1 MGALAR
7 FSLANRALVALVTI
21 LTAVFGVLVAGQLK
35 QELIPSLELPVV
47 SVSTVMQG
55 ASPEVVDQQVGE
67 PLETALQAVE
77 GLESSTSTST
87 TGLNTIALRFEYGTD
102 LNRARAQVDRA
113 VANVSERLPDGT
125 ETSSFA
131 GSVSD
136 FPVVFMAVGSTD
148 GATELNE
155 LRSEVERLVAP
166 RLQKVDG
173 VRSAAVTGGT
183 DQHIAVV
190 PDQEQLAA
198 AGLTT
203 RDIVTALDENV
214 GLFPVGQVTEGNL
227 TLPVQA
233 GAPVESLDDVRDVV
247 LVPAGDDAG
256 QPARSAS
263 GTAQMPGTAQAPAAA
278 RPSAPDGAG
287 QPASGPGPGTASG
300 VPAAPQA
307 ARAPVLLGEVA
318 DVGIRDDDPTSVT
331 RTNGVDTLGLSVTK
345 TPDADTVALSHAIT
359 ALIPE
364 LESLLGDGATITV
377 VFDQA
382 PFIEQSI
389 DTLAVEGLLGLVFA
403 VLVILVFLASVRST
417 LVTAISI
424 PLSLLVTFIGMRVS
438 DYSLNMLTLGAL
450 TISIGRVV
458 DDSIVVVENI
468 KRHLTNGE
476 DKRTAI
482 LSGTGEVATAITAST
497 LTTVAVFAPIALV
510 GGVAGELFRP
520 FAITMTIALL
530 ASLLVALTIVP
541 VLSWWFL
548 GRHPRGRRA
557 GRSAARHATGTAPVA
572 ALRAD
577 APAPGPVPSTAPV
590 TSPVASAPAVT
601 ARGPLQRLYLPALR
615 GTQRHPVITLA
626 AAVLLLGATAAMVPL
641 VPTNLLGN
649 TGQNTFTVTATQEPG
664 TSLEATTAAA
674 GRVEAVLAAVDG
686 VLDVQWTAGS
696 AGFIPGLT
704 GSSDEARFTVLT
716 DTDADQERI
725 HDQARARLAGLE
737 GAGDVAVST
746 SGGLGTSSDVEV
758 TVSAPTPDLL
768 AEANDRVVEA
778 LSGLEGAREVTSNL
792 AAARPTFQVDV
803 DRRAAAEAGLT
814 EEEVAAQAAAA
825 LNPVPSGTVR
835 LQYTDYPVRIGEPEE
850 ISTLEQLRHVEVMT
864 ARGPVELSELAE
876 VSGQDVLSSV
886 SSSDGDRVAVVS
898 VTPAGD
904 DLGAVSAG
912 VGTALEELSLPAGT
926 AAELGGAATQQAET
940 FRDLYLALAAAVAI
954 VYVIMVATFKS
965 LIQPLILLVSIP
977 FAATG
982 AIALLLLTGTSLG
995 LPALIG
1001 MLMLVGIVVTNA
1013 IVLIDLINQY
1023 RRRPGHTL
1031 DSALQQGALNRLR
1044 PIVMTALATILALA
1058 PMALGITGHGGFI
1071 SQPLAVVVI
1080 GGLVSSTL
1088 LTLLLVPVL
1097 YRLVEGAVER
1107 RRARTEAAGA

>member
-1 MGALAR
+1 
-7 FSLANRALVALVTI
+7 
-21 LTAVFGVLVAGQLK
+21 
-35 QELIPSLELPVV
+35 
-47 SVSTVMQG
+47 
-55 ASPEVVDQQVGE
+55 
-67 PLETALQAVE
+67 
-77 GLESSTSTST
+77 
-87 TGLNTIALRFEYGTD
+87 
-102 LNRARAQVDRA
+102 
-113 VANVSERLPDGT
+113 
-125 ETSSFA
+125 
-131 GSVSD
+131 
-136 FPVVFMAVGSTD
+136 
-148 GATELNE
+148 
-155 LRSEVERLVAP
+155 
-166 RLQKVDG
+166 
-173 VRSAAVTGGT
+173 VTGGT

-190 PDQEQLAA
+190 PDQARLAA
-198 AGLTT
+198 AGLATG
-203 RDIVTALDENV
+203 DIVTALQENV
-214 GLFPVGQVTEGNL
+214 GLFPIGQVTEGTL

-233 GAPVESLDDVRDVV
+233 GAPVESLDDVRGVV
-247 LVPAGDDAG
+247 LVPADDGSAPPA
-256 QPARSAS
+256 QPSAPAR
-263 GTAQMPGTAQAPAAA
+263 PGEAAGGAGPEAAPAA
-278 RPSAPDGAG
+278 
-287 QPASGPGPGTASG
+287 PGE
-300 VPAAPQA
+300 PQA
-307 ARAPVLLGEVA
+307 AAEPVRLGEVA

-345 TPDADTVALSHAIT
+345 TPEADTVVLSQAIN

-364 LESLLGDGATITV
+364 LESLLGDGVTITV

-403 VLVILVFLASVRST
+403 VLVILVFLGSVRST

-468 KRHLTNGE
+468 RRHLTNGE

-548 GRHPRGRRA
+548 GRTPRGRRA
-557 GRSAARHATGTAPVA
+557 GKSAARHSTDTAPVPVQGA
-572 ALRAD
+572 AQGAEASVSGTD
-577 APAPGPVPSTAPV
+577 PSTAPA
-590 TSPVASAPAVT
+590 TTARAVA

-615 GTQRHPVITLA
+615 GTQRHPVITLV
-626 AAVLLLGATAAMVPL
+626 AAVLLLGATVAMIPL
-641 VPTNLLGN
+641 VPTNLLGS

-674 GRVEAVLAAVDG
+674 GQVEEVLVDVDG

-704 GSSDEARFTVLT
+704 GSADEARFTVLT

-725 HDQARARLAGLE
+725 HGEARSLLARLE
-737 GAGDVAVST
+737 GAGDVTVST
-746 SGGLGTSSDVEV
+746 SGGFGTSSDVEV

-768 AEANDRVVEA
+768 AEANDRVMEA
-778 LSGLEGAREVTSNL
+778 MSGLEGAREVSSNL

-803 DRRAAAEAGLT
+803 DRVAAAGAGLT
-814 EEEVAAQAAAA
+814 EEAVAAQAAAA

-835 LQYTDYPVRIGEPEE
+835 LEYTDYPVRIGEPEE
-850 ISTLEQLRHVEVMT
+850 IATLEQLRQVEVMT
-864 ARGPVELSELAE
+864 ARGPVALSELAE
-876 VSGQDVLSSV
+876 LSRRDVLSSV

-898 VTPAGD
+898 VTPEGD

-912 VGTALEELSLPAGT
+912 VGTVLEELSLPEGT
-926 AAELGGAATQQAET
+926 TAELGGAATQQAET
-940 FRDLYLALAAAVAI
+940 FRDLYLALLAAVAI

-1001 MLMLVGIVVTNA
+1001 MLMLIGIVVTNA

-1044 PIVMTALATILALA
+1044 PIIMTALATILALT

-1107 RRARTEAAGA
+1107 RRSRVGS

>member
-7 FSLANRALVALVTI
+7 FSLSNRALVALVTV
-21 LTAVFGVLVAGQLK
+21 LTAVFGVLLAGQLK

-77 GLESSTSTST
+77 DLESSTSTST

-131 GSVSD
+131 GSISD

-148 GATELNE
+148 GATGLNE
-155 LRSEVERLVAP
+155 LRSEAERLVTP
-166 RLQKVDG
+166 RLQKLDG
-173 VRSAAVTGGT
+173 VRSATVTGGT

-190 PDQEQLAA
+190 PDQERLAA
-198 AGLTT
+198 AGLSTG
-203 RDIVTALDENV
+203 DIVTALEENV
-214 GLFPVGQVTEGNL
+214 GLFPIGQVTEGTL

-247 LVPAGDDAG
+247 LV
-256 QPARSAS
+256 SAEDGS
-263 GTAQMPGTAQAPAAA
+263 TPPAAA
-278 RPSAPDGAG
+278 GPAPQQPGQRADGTGPGSAPAVPAEP
-287 QPASGPGPGTASG
+287 PAS
-300 VPAAPQA
+300 AAPV
-307 ARAPVLLGEVA
+307 RLGEVA
-318 DVGIRDDDPTSVT
+318 EVGIRDDDATSVT

-345 TPDADTVALSHAIT
+345 TPDADTVALSHAIGE
-359 ALIPE
+359 LIPE

-389 DTLAVEGLLGLVFA
+389 DTLLVEGLLGLVFA
-403 VLVILVFLASVRST
+403 VLVILVFLGSIRST

-468 KRHLTNGE
+468 KRHLGNGE

-520 FAITMTIALL
+520 FAITMAIALL

-548 GRHPRGRRA
+548 GRTPGGRRP
-557 GRSAARHATGTAPVA
+557 GSPAARHSSGTAPA
-572 ALRAD
+572 A
-577 APAPGPVPSTAPV
+577 
-590 TSPVASAPAVT
+590 APAVA

-615 GTQRHPVITLA
+615 GTQRHPVITLVA
-626 AAVLLLGATAAMVPL
+626 SVLLLGATVAMVPL

-649 TGQNTFTVTATQEPG
+649 TGQNTFTVTAAQEPG
-664 TSLEATTAAA
+664 TSLETTTAAA
-674 GRVEAVLAAVDG
+674 GRVEEVLVDVDG

-696 AGFIPGLT
+696 AGFVPGLR
-704 GSSDEARFTVLT
+704 GSADEARFTVLT

-725 HDQARARLAGLE
+725 HDQARSRLDRLE
-737 GAGDVAVST
+737 GAGSVTVST
-746 SGGLGTSSDVEV
+746 SGGFGTSSDVEV

-768 AEANDRVVEA
+768 AQASDRVMEA
-778 LSGLEGAREVTSNL
+778 MAGVEGAREVSSNL

-803 DRRAAAEAGLT
+803 DRLAAAEAGLT
-814 EEEVAAQAAAA
+814 EEAVAAQAAAA

-835 LQYTDYPVRIGEPEE
+835 LEYTDYPVRIGEPEE
-850 ISTLEQLRHVEVMT
+850 ITTLQQLRDVEVLT
-864 ARGPVELSELAE
+864 ATGPITLSGLAE
-876 VSGQDVLSSV
+876 VSRQEVLSSV
-886 SSSDGDRVAVVS
+886 SSSNGDRVAIVS
-898 VTPAGD
+898 VTPDGD
-904 DLGAVSAG
+904 DLGAVSTG
-912 VGTALEELSLPAGT
+912 VGNALEDLSLPEGT
-926 AAELGGAATQQAET
+926 SAELGGAATQQAET
-940 FRDLYLALAAAVAI
+940 FRDLYLALLAAVAI

-982 AIALLLLTGTSLG
+982 AIALLLVTGTSLG

-1044 PIVMTALATILALA
+1044 PIVMTALATILALV

-1107 RRARTEAAGA
+1107 RRGRAETAEA

>member
-7 FSLANRALVALVTI
+7 FSLSNRALVALVTV
-21 LTAVFGVLVAGQLK
+21 LTGVFGVLMAGQLK

-77 GLESSTSTST
+77 DLESSTSTST

-148 GATELNE
+148 GATGLNE
-155 LRSEVERLVAP
+155 LRSEVERLVTP

-198 AGLTT
+198 AGLSTG
-203 RDIVTALDENV
+203 DIVTALEENV
-214 GLFPVGQVTEGNL
+214 GLFPIGQVTEGTL

-247 LVPAGDDAG
+247 LVSAEDGSTPPATAG
-256 QPARSAS
+256 PAPQQPGQRAD
-263 GTAQMPGTAQAPAAA
+263 GTGPGAAPAIPAE
-278 RPSAPDGAG
+278 P
-287 QPASGPGPGTASG
+287 PASAGP
-300 VPAAPQA
+300 V
-307 ARAPVLLGEVA
+307 RLGEVA
-318 DVGIRDDDPTSVT
+318 EVGIRDDDATSVT

-345 TPDADTVALSHAIT
+345 TPDADTVALSHAIGE
-359 ALIPE
+359 LIPE

-389 DTLAVEGLLGLVFA
+389 DTLLVEGLLGLVFA
-403 VLVILVFLASVRST
+403 VLVILVFLGSIRST

-468 KRHLTNGE
+468 KRHLGNGE

-520 FAITMTIALL
+520 FAITMAIALL

-548 GRHPRGRRA
+548 GRTPGGRRP
-557 GRSAARHATGTAPVA
+557 GSPAARHSSDTAPA
-572 ALRAD
+572 
-577 APAPGPVPSTAPV
+577 
-590 TSPVASAPAVT
+590 APAVA

-615 GTQRHPVITLA
+615 GTQRHPVITLV
-626 AAVLLLGATAAMVPL
+626 AAVLLLGATVAMVPL

-649 TGQNTFTVTATQEPG
+649 TGQNTFTVTAAQEPG
-664 TSLEATTAAA
+664 TSLETTTAAA
-674 GRVEAVLAAVDG
+674 GRVEEVLVDVDG

-696 AGFIPGLT
+696 AGFVPGLR
-704 GSSDEARFTVLT
+704 GSADEARFTVLT

-725 HDQARARLAGLE
+725 HDDARSRLDRLE
-737 GAGDVAVST
+737 GAGSVTVST
-746 SGGLGTSSDVEV
+746 SGGFGTSSDVEI

-768 AEANDRVVEA
+768 AQANDRVMEA
-778 LSGLEGAREVTSNL
+778 MAGVEGAREVSSNL

-803 DRRAAAEAGLT
+803 DRLAAAEAGLT
-814 EEEVAAQAAAA
+814 EEAVAAQAAAA

-835 LQYTDYPVRIGEPEE
+835 LEYTDYPVRIGKPEE
-850 ISTLEQLRHVEVMT
+850 ITTLQQLRDVEVQT
-864 ARGPVELSELAE
+864 ATGPLALSGLAE
-876 VSGQDVLSSV
+876 VSRQEVLSSV
-886 SSSDGDRVAVVS
+886 SSSNGDRVVIVS
-898 VTPAGD
+898 VTPDGD
-904 DLGAVSAG
+904 DLGAVSTA
-912 VGTALEELSLPAGT
+912 VGTALEDLSLPEGAS
-926 AAELGGAATQQAET
+926 AELGGAATQQAET
-940 FRDLYLALAAAVAI
+940 FRDLYLALLAAVAI

-982 AIALLLLTGTSLG
+982 AIALLLVTGTSLG

-1044 PIVMTALATILALA
+1044 PIVMTALATILALV

-1107 RRARTEAAGA
+1107 RRARTEAAEA

>member
-7 FSLANRALVALVTI
+7 FSLSNRALIALVTV
-21 LTAVFGVLVAGQLK
+21 LTAVFGVLMAGQLK

-55 ASPEVVDQQVGE
+55 ASPEVVDRQVGE

-87 TGLNTIALRFEYGTD
+87 TGLNTIALRFQYGTD

-148 GATELNE
+148 GVTELNE
-155 LRSEVERLVAP
+155 LRSEVERLVTP

-198 AGLTT
+198 AGVSTG
-203 RDIVTALDENV
+203 DIVTGLEENV
-214 GLFPVGQVTEGNL
+214 GLFPIGQVTGGTL
-227 TLPVQA
+227 TLPVQT

-247 LVPAGDDAG
+247 LVPAE
-256 QPARSAS
+256 
-263 GTAQMPGTAQAPAAA
+263 
-278 RPSAPDGAG
+278 DGST
-287 QPASGPGPGTASG
+287 QPASPGTGPVQSG
-300 VPAAPQA
+300 PSADGAAPGTSPAVPAEPQA
-307 ARAPVLLGEVA
+307 SAAPVRLGDVA
-318 DVGIRDDDPTSVT
+318 DVGIRNDDPTSMT

-345 TPDADTVALSHAIT
+345 TPDADTVALSHAINGM
-359 ALIPE
+359 IPE

-389 DTLAVEGLLGLVFA
+389 DTLMVEGLLGLVFA
-403 VLVILVFLASVRST
+403 VLVILVFLGSVRST
-417 LVTAISI
+417 LITAISI

-468 KRHLTNGE
+468 RRHLTDGE

-548 GRHPRGRRA
+548 GRAPQGRRPR
-557 GRSAARHATGTAPVA
+557 RSPARHSSDTAPA
-572 ALRAD
+572 
-577 APAPGPVPSTAPV
+577 APV
-590 TSPVASAPAVT
+590 VT
-601 ARGPLQRLYLPALR
+601 AVGPLQRLYLPALR
-615 GTQRHPVITLA
+615 GTQRRPVITLV
-626 AAVLLLGATAAMVPL
+626 AAVLLLGATVAVVPL

-674 GRVEAVLAAVDG
+674 GQVEEVLVDVDG

-696 AGFIPGLT
+696 AGFVPGLT
-704 GSSDEARFTVLT
+704 GSADEARFTVLT

-725 HDQARARLAGLE
+725 HDEARSRLDRLKGS
-737 GAGDVAVST
+737 GSVTVST
-746 SGGLGTSSDVEV
+746 SGGFGTSSDVEV
-758 TVSAPTPDLL
+758 TVSAPTPELL
-768 AEANDRVVEA
+768 AEANDKVVEA
-778 LSGLEGAREVTSNL
+778 MAGVEEAREVSSNL

-803 DRRAAAEAGLT
+803 DRLAAAEAGLT
-814 EEEVAAQAAAA
+814 EEAVAAQAAAA

-835 LQYTDYPVRIGEPEE
+835 LEYTDYPVRIGQPEE
-850 ISTLEQLRHVEVMT
+850 ITTLQQLRGVEVMT
-864 ARGPVELSELAE
+864 ATGPIALSELAE
-876 VSGQDVLSSV
+876 VSRQEVLSSV
-886 SSSDGDRVAVVS
+886 SSSNGDRVAIVS
-898 VTPAGD
+898 VTPDGD
-904 DLGAVSAG
+904 NLGAVSAG
-912 VGTALEELSLPAGT
+912 VGTVLEDLSLPEGAS
-926 AAELGGAATQQAET
+926 AELGGAATQQAET
-940 FRDLYLALAAAVAI
+940 FRDLYLALLAAVAI

-982 AIALLLLTGTSLG
+982 AIALLLVTGTSLG

-1080 GGLVSSTL
+1080 GGLVSSTV

-1097 YRLVEGAVER
+1097 YRLIEGAVER
-1107 RRARTEAAGA
+1107 RRARAEVAEA

>member
-7 FSLANRALVALVTI
+7 FSLSNRALVALVTV
-21 LTAVFGVLVAGQLK
+21 LTAVFGVLLAGQLK

-47 SVSTVMQG
+47 SVSTAMQG

-77 GLESSTSTST
+77 DLESSTSTST

-136 FPVVFMAVGSTD
+136 FPVVFMAVGSAD

-155 LRSEVERLVAP
+155 LRSEVERLVTP

-190 PDQEQLAA
+190 PDHEQLAE
-198 AGLTT
+198 AGLSTG
-203 RDIVTALDENV
+203 DIVTALEENV
-214 GLFPVGQVTEGNL
+214 GLFPIGQVTEGTL

-233 GAPVESLDDVRDVV
+233 GAPVESLEDVRDVV
-247 LVPAGDDAG
+247 LVPADDG
-256 QPARSAS
+256 PTQ
-263 GTAQMPGTAQAPAAA
+263 PAAA
-278 RPSAPDGAG
+278 GPGPAQSGQQVDGAG
-287 QPASGPGPGTASG
+287 PGTSAAVPAEPPASGE
-300 VPAAPQA
+300 
-307 ARAPVLLGEVA
+307 PVRLGEVA
-318 DVGIRDDDPTSVT
+318 EVGMRNDDATSVT

-345 TPDADTVALSHAIT
+345 TPDADTVALSHAIGE
-359 ALIPE
+359 LIPE

-389 DTLAVEGLLGLVFA
+389 DTLLVEGLLGLVFA
-403 VLVILVFLASVRST
+403 VLVILVFLGSVRST

-468 KRHLTNGE
+468 KRHLGHGE

-548 GRHPRGRRA
+548 GRAPGGSRP
-557 GRSAARHATGTAPVA
+557 GRSAARHSSDTAPVA
-572 ALRAD
+572 
-577 APAPGPVPSTAPV
+577 PAI
-590 TSPVASAPAVT
+590 T

-615 GTQRHPVITLA
+615 GTQRHPVITLV
-626 AAVLLLGATAAMVPL
+626 AAVLLLGATVAMVPL

-674 GRVEAVLAAVDG
+674 GQVEEVLVDVDG

-696 AGFIPGLT
+696 AGFVPGLT
-704 GSSDEARFTVLT
+704 GSADEARFTVLT

-725 HDQARARLAGLE
+725 HDEARSRLDRLE
-737 GAGDVAVST
+737 GAGSLTVST
-746 SGGLGTSSDVEV
+746 SGGFGTSSDVEV

-768 AEANDRVVEA
+768 AQANDRVAAAMAGVE
-778 LSGLEGAREVTSNL
+778 GVREVSSNL
-792 AAARPTFQVDV
+792 AAARPTLQVDV
-803 DRRAAAEAGLT
+803 DRLAAAEAGLT
-814 EEEVAAQAAAA
+814 EEAVAAQAAAA
-825 LNPVPSGTVR
+825 LNPVPSGAVR
-835 LQYTDYPVRIGEPEE
+835 LEYTDYPVRIGEPEE
-850 ISTLEQLRHVEVMT
+850 ITTLEQLRDVEVMT
-864 ARGPVELSELAE
+864 ATGPLALSELAE
-876 VSGQDVLSSV
+876 VSRQEVLSSV
-886 SSSDGDRVAVVS
+886 SSANGDRVAIVS
-898 VTPAGD
+898 VTPDGD
-904 DLGAVSAG
+904 DLGAVSTG
-912 VGTALEELSLPAGT
+912 VGTALEDLSLPEGT
-926 AAELGGAATQQAET
+926 SAELGGAATQQAET
-940 FRDLYLALAAAVAI
+940 FRDLYLALVAAVAI

-982 AIALLLLTGTSLG
+982 AIALLLVTGTSLG

-1044 PIVMTALATILALA
+1044 PIVMTALATILALV

-1097 YRLVEGAVER
+1097 YRLAEGAVER
-1107 RRARTEAAGA
+1107 RRVRTEAAES

>member
-7 FSLANRALVALVTI
+7 FSLGNRALIALVTV
-21 LTAVFGVLVAGQLK
+21 LTAVFGVLTAGQLK

-47 SVSTVMQG
+47 SVTTSMQG
-55 ASPEVVDQQVGE
+55 AAPEVVDRQVGQ

-77 GLESSTSTST
+77 DLESSSSTST

-113 VANVSERLPDGT
+113 VANASEQLPEGT

-131 GSVSD
+131 GSVAD
-136 FPVVFMAVGSTD
+136 FPVVFMAVGSED
-148 GATELNE
+148 GQAGLNE
-155 LRSEVERLVAP
+155 LRAEVERLVTP
-166 RLQKVDG
+166 RLQKVEG

-190 PDQEQLAA
+190 PDQEALAG
-198 AGLTT
+198 AGLNSG
-203 RDIVTALDENV
+203 DIVTALEENA
-214 GLFPVGQVTEGNL
+214 GLFPIGEVTEDTL

-233 GAPVESLDDVRDVV
+233 GAPVDSLDDVRDVV
-247 LVPAGDDAG
+247 LVPSGDGAGR
-256 QPARSAS
+256 Q
-263 GTAQMPGTAQAPAAA
+263 
-278 RPSAPDGAG
+278 PSAPSPTPAG
-287 QPASGPGPGTASG
+287 QALPGGSSGPEGPSGPGGPSTPEGSG
-300 VPAAPQA
+300 AAA
-307 ARAPVLLGEVA
+307 EPVRLGQVAEVA
-318 DVGIRDDDPTSVT
+318 LRDDAPTSVT

-345 TPDADTVALSHAIT
+345 TPDADTVTLSHEVR
-359 ALIPE
+359 ALIPQ
-364 LESLLGDGATITV
+364 LQSLLGGGATITV

-389 DTLAVEGLLGLVFA
+389 DTLAVEGLLGLGFA

-424 PLSLLVTFIGMRVS
+424 PLSLVVTFIGMRVS

-468 KRHLTNGE
+468 KRHLADGR

-482 LSGTGEVATAITAST
+482 LRGTGEVATAITAST

-548 GRHPRGRRA
+548 GRPRRGRRA
-557 GRSAARHATGTAPVA
+557 SAAATGRHSTDTAPV
-572 ALRAD
+572 
-577 APAPGPVPSTAPV
+577 PVQQPGTQGPE
-590 TSPVASAPAVT
+590 APAVT
-601 ARGPLQRLYLPALR
+601 ARSPLQRLYLPTLR
-615 GTQRHPVITLA
+615 TTQRHPVITLTA
-626 AAVLLLGATAAMVPL
+626 ALVLLAGTVAMVPL

-649 TGQNTFTVTATQEPG
+649 TGQNTFTVTATQQPG

-674 GRVEAVLAAVDG
+674 AQVEEVLVDLDG

-696 AGFIPGLT
+696 AGFVPGLT
-704 GSSDEARFTVLT
+704 GGSDEAQFTVLT
-716 DTDADQERI
+716 DTEADQEGI
-725 HDQARARLAGLE
+725 QDEARSRLAGLE
-737 GAGDVAVST
+737 RAGRVTVAA
-746 SGGLGTSSDVEV
+746 SGGFGTSTDVEV
-758 TVSAPTPDLL
+758 TVSAPTPELL
-768 AEANDRVVEA
+768 AEADDQVVQA
-778 LSGLEGAREVTSNL
+778 LSGLEGAREVSSNL

-803 DRRAAAEAGLT
+803 DRAAAARAGLT

-825 LNPVPSGTVR
+825 LNPVPSGSVR
-835 LQYTDYPVRIGEPEE
+835 LGYTDYPVRIGEPEQ
-850 ISTLEQLRHVEVMT
+850 ITSLDQLRRVEVLT
-864 ARGPVELSELAE
+864 ADGPVELAALAE
-876 VSGQDVLSSV
+876 VSEQDVLSSV
-886 SSSDGDRVAVVS
+886 SSSDGDRVAVIA
-898 VTPAGD
+898 VTPD
-904 DLGAVSAG
+904 DEDLGAVS
-912 VGTALEELSLPAGT
+912 TAVEEALRSLSLPEGT
-926 AAELGGAATQQAET
+926 SAELGGAATQQAET
-940 FRDLYLALAAAVAI
+940 FQDLYLALLAAVAI

-965 LIQPLILLVSIP
+965 LLQPLILLVSIP

-982 AIALLLLTGTSLG
+982 AIALLLATGTSLG

-1023 RRRPGHTL
+1023 RRQPGYTL
-1031 DSALQQGALNRLR
+1031 QTALEQGALNRLR
-1044 PIVMTALATILALA
+1044 PIVMTALATILALV

-1088 LTLLLVPVL
+1088 LTLLLVPLL
-1097 YRLVEGAVER
+1097 YRLVEGGIER
-1107 RRARTEAAGA
+1107 RRRRADRDAAIAEPARA

>member
-7 FSLANRALVALVTI
+7 FSLSNRALIALVTV
-21 LTAVFGVLVAGQLK
+21 LTAVFGVLMAGQLK

-47 SVSTVMQG
+47 SVSTAMQG

-77 GLESSTSTST
+77 DLESSTSTST

-148 GATELNE
+148 GVTELNE
-155 LRSEVERLVAP
+155 LRSDVERLLAP

-183 DQHIAVV
+183 DQYIAVV
-190 PDQEQLAA
+190 PDQDQLAA
-198 AGLTT
+198 AGVSTG
-203 RDIVTALDENV
+203 DIVTALEENV
-214 GLFPVGQVTEGNL
+214 GLFPIGQVTEGTL

-247 LVPAGDDAG
+247 LVPADDG
-256 QPARSAS
+256 TTQPASAGTGAVQS
-263 GTAQMPGTAQAPAAA
+263 GQ
-278 RPSAPDGAG
+278 SADGAG
-287 QPASGPGPGTASG
+287 PGSSPP
-300 VPAAPQA
+300 VPAKPRTSAD
-307 ARAPVLLGEVA
+307 PVRLGDVA
-318 DVGIRDDDPTSVT
+318 DVGMRNDDATSVT

-345 TPDADTVALSHAIT
+345 TPDADTVALSHAINDM
-359 ALIPE
+359 IPE

-389 DTLAVEGLLGLVFA
+389 DTLIVEGLLGLVFA
-403 VLVILVFLASVRST
+403 VLVILVFLGSVRST

-468 KRHLTNGE
+468 RRHLTNGE

-548 GRHPRGRRA
+548 GRTPPGRRP
-557 GRSAARHATGTAPVA
+557 GRSMARHSSDTV
-572 ALRAD
+572 
-577 APAPGPVPSTAPV
+577 PA
-590 TSPVASAPAVT
+590 APAVT
-601 ARGPLQRLYLPALR
+601 APGPLQRLYLPALQ
-615 GTQRHPVITLA
+615 GTQRHPVITLI
-626 AAVLLLGATAAMVPL
+626 AAVLLLGATVAAVPL

-674 GRVEAVLAAVDG
+674 GHVEEALVDVDG

-696 AGFIPGLT
+696 AGFVPGLT
-704 GSSDEARFTVLT
+704 GSADEARFTVLT

-725 HDQARARLAGLE
+725 HDEVRTRLDRLEEAGT
-737 GAGDVAVST
+737 VTVST
-746 SGGLGTSSDVEV
+746 SGGFGTSSDVEI
-758 TVSAPTPDLL
+758 TVSAPTPELL
-768 AEANDRVVEA
+768 SEANDRVVEA
-778 LSGLEGAREVTSNL
+778 MAGVEGAREVASNL

-803 DRRAAAEAGLT
+803 DRQAAAEAGMT
-814 EEEVAAQAAAA
+814 EEAVAAQAAAA

-835 LQYTDYPVRIGEPEE
+835 LEYTDYPVRIGEPEE
-850 ISTLEQLRHVEVMT
+850 ITTLEQLRDVEVMT
-864 ARGPVELSELAE
+864 AIGPLALSELAE
-876 VSGQDVLSSV
+876 VSRQEVLSSV
-886 SSSDGDRVAVVS
+886 SSSNGDRVAIVS
-898 VTPAGD
+898 VAPDGD

-912 VGTALEELSLPAGT
+912 VGTVLEDLSLPEGAS
-926 AAELGGAATQQAET
+926 AELGGAATQQAKT
-940 FRDLYLALAAAVAI
+940 FQDLYLALVAAVAI

-1058 PMALGITGHGGFI
+1058 PMALGVTGHGGFI

-1080 GGLVSSTL
+1080 GGLVSSTV

-1107 RRARTEAAGA
+1107 RRAQAEAAEA

>member
-7 FSLANRALVALVTI
+7 FSLANRALIALVTV
-21 LTAVFGVLVAGQLK
+21 LTAVFGVLMAGQLK

-47 SVSTVMQG
+47 SVSSIMPG

-67 PLETALQAVE
+67 PLESALQAVE

-113 VANVSERLPDGT
+113 VANVSEQLPDST
-125 ETSSFA
+125 ETTSFA
-131 GSVSD
+131 GSISD
-136 FPVVFMAVGSTD
+136 FPVVFMAVGSED
-148 GATELNE
+148 PDARLNE
-155 LRSEVERLVAP
+155 LRSEVERLVTP

-173 VRSAAVTGGT
+173 VRTAAVTGGT
-183 DQHIAVV
+183 DQHIAVL
-190 PDQEQLAA
+190 PDEQELAA
-198 AGLTT
+198 AGLGTG
-203 RDIVTALDENV
+203 DIVTALEENV
-214 GLFPVGQVTEGNL
+214 GLFPIGQVTEGTV

-233 GAPVESLDDVRDVV
+233 GAPVDSLDDVRDVP
-247 LVPAGDDAG
+247 LVAAGDGGGSGSAAGTPAGAGAVPGAPAGLGTDPGAATGADAG
-256 QPARSAS
+256 AAGGAPTGS
-263 GTAQMPGTAQAPAAA
+263 PQAPPAPEA
-278 RPSAPDGAG
+278 SAE
-287 QPASGPGPGTASG
+287 
-300 VPAAPQA
+300 
-307 ARAPVLLGEVA
+307 PVRLGDVA
-318 DVGIRDDDPTSVT
+318 DVAIRDDDPTSVT

-345 TPDADTVALSHAIT
+345 TPDADTVTLSHAIND
-359 ALIPE
+359 LIPE
-364 LESLLGDGATITV
+364 LETLLGGQATITV

-389 DTLAVEGLLGLVFA
+389 DTLAVEGLLGLAFA
-403 VLVILVFLASVRST
+403 VLVILVFLASLRST

-438 DYSLNMLTLGAL
+438 DYSLNVLTLGAL

-468 KRHLTNGE
+468 KRHLAGGE

-548 GRHPRGRRA
+548 GRRPRTASGRHVPGAEA
-557 GRSAARHATGTAPVA
+557 GPTAARATTAPVP
-572 ALRAD
+572 D
-577 APAPGPVPSTAPV
+577 APG
-590 TSPVASAPAVT
+590 APAGNAPAAAVPAVV
-601 ARGPLQRLYLPALR
+601 ARGPLQRAYLPALR
-615 GTQRHPVITLA
+615 GTQRHPVLTLLA
-626 AAVLLLGATAAMVPL
+626 ALLVLGGTVAMVPL
-641 VPTNLLGN
+641 LPTNLLGN
-649 TGQNTFTVTATQEPG
+649 TGQNTFTVTATQAPG
-664 TSLEATTAAA
+664 TSLEATAQAAT
-674 GRVEAVLAAVDG
+674 RVEEVLVGLEG
-686 VLDVQWTAGS
+686 VQDVQWTAGS

-704 GSSDEARFTVLT
+704 GTSDEATFTVLT
-716 DTDADQERI
+716 DPEADQERL
-725 HDQARARLAGLE
+725 HDEARSRLDGLE
-737 GAGDVAVST
+737 GAGELSVST
-746 SGGLGTSSDVEV
+746 ARGFGTSSDVEV
-758 TVSAPTPDLL
+758 TVGAPSPELL
-768 AEANDRVVEA
+768 AQATERVAAA
-778 LSGLEGAREVTSNL
+778 LEDVDGAQEVSSNL
-792 AAARPTFQVDV
+792 SAARPTFQVDV
-803 DRRAAAEAGLT
+803 DRLAAAEAGLT
-814 EEEVAAQAAAA
+814 EEEVAGQAAAA

-835 LQYTDYPVRIGEPEE
+835 LGYTDYPVRIGDPEE
-850 ISTLEQLRHVEVMT
+850 ITTLEQLRDVQVRT
-864 ARGPVELSELAE
+864 ADGPVALSGLAE
-876 VSGQDVLSSV
+876 VSRQEVLSSV
-886 SSSDGDRVAVVS
+886 TSSDGDRIAVVS

-904 DLGAVSAG
+904 DLGAVAAD
-912 VGTALEELSLPAGT
+912 VGTVLEDLDLPEGT
-926 AAELGGAATQQAET
+926 TAEVGGAATQQADT
-940 FRDLYLALAAAVAI
+940 FRDLYLALIAAVAI

-965 LIQPLILLVSIP
+965 LVQPLILLVSIP

-982 AIALLLLTGTSLG
+982 AIALILLTRTALG
-995 LPALIG
+995 LPSLIG

-1031 DSALQQGALNRLR
+1031 ASALEQGALNRLR
-1044 PIVMTALATILALA
+1044 PIVMTALATILALT
-1058 PMALGITGHGGFI
+1058 PMALGITGQGGFI

-1097 YRLVEGAVER
+1097 YRLVEGFIER
-1107 RRARTEAAGA
+1107 RRARW

>member
-7 FSLANRALVALVTI
+7 FSLGNRALIALVTVF
-21 LTAVFGVLVAGQLK
+21 TAVFGVLTAGQLK

-47 SVSTVMQG
+47 SVTTSMQG
-55 ASPEVVDQQVGE
+55 AAPGVVDRQVGQ

-77 GLESSTSTST
+77 DLESSTSTST

-113 VANVSERLPDGT
+113 VANASEQLPEGT

-131 GSVSD
+131 GSVAD
-136 FPVVFMAVGSTD
+136 FPVVFMAVGSGD
-148 GATELNE
+148 GQAGLNE
-155 LRSEVERLVAP
+155 LRADVERLVTP
-166 RLQKVDG
+166 RLQKVEG

-190 PDQEQLAA
+190 PDQEVLAG
-198 AGLTT
+198 AGLATG
-203 RDIVTALDENV
+203 DIVTALEENA
-214 GLFPVGQVTEGNL
+214 GLFPIGEVTEDAL

-233 GAPVESLDDVRDVV
+233 GAPVDSLDDVRDVV
-247 LVPAGDDAG
+247 LVP
-256 QPARSAS
+256 S
-263 GTAQMPGTAQAPAAA
+263 GE
-278 RPSAPDGAG
+278 
-287 QPASGPGPGTASG
+287 GPGTA
-300 VPAAPQA
+300 AE
-307 ARAPVLLGEVA
+307 PVRLGQVA
-318 DVGIRDDDPTSVT
+318 DVDLRDDAPTSVT

-345 TPDADTVALSHAIT
+345 TPDADTVALSHEVR
-359 ALIPE
+359 ALIPQ
-364 LESLLGDGATITV
+364 LQSLLGGGATITV

-389 DTLAVEGLLGLVFA
+389 DTLAVEGLLGLGFA
-403 VLVILVFLASVRST
+403 VLVILVFLTSVRST
-417 LVTAISI
+417 LVTAVSI

-468 KRHLTNGE
+468 KRHLADGQ

-482 LSGTGEVATAITAST
+482 LRGTGEVATAITAST

-548 GRHPRGRRA
+548 GRPRRGRRA
-557 GRSAARHATGTAPVA
+557 SAAAAGRHSTDTAPVPVQQPGGQ
-572 ALRAD
+572 
-577 APAPGPVPSTAPV
+577 APAV
-590 TSPVASAPAVT
+590 PAVT
-601 ARGPLQRLYLPALR
+601 ARSPLQRLYLPTLR
-615 GTQRHPVITLA
+615 ATQRHPVVTLA
-626 AAVLLLGATAAMVPL
+626 AALVLLAGTVAMVPL

-649 TGQNTFTVTATQEPG
+649 TGQNTFTVTATQQPG

-674 GRVEAVLAAVDG
+674 AQVEDVLVDLDG

-696 AGFIPGLT
+696 AGFVPGLT
-704 GSSDEARFTVLT
+704 GGSDEAQFTVLT
-716 DTDADQERI
+716 DTEADQERI
-725 HDQARARLAGLE
+725 QDEARSRLAGLE
-737 GAGDVAVST
+737 RAGRVTVAA
-746 SGGLGTSSDVEV
+746 SGGFGTSSDVEV
-758 TVSAPTPDLL
+758 TVSAPTPELL
-768 AEANDRVVEA
+768 SEADDRVVQA

-803 DRRAAAEAGLT
+803 DRLAAARAGLT

-825 LNPVPSGTVR
+825 LNPVPSGSVR
-835 LQYTDYPVRIGEPEE
+835 LGYTDYPVRIGQPEE
-850 ISTLEQLRHVEVMT
+850 ITSLDQLRRVEVLT
-864 ARGPVELSELAE
+864 ADGPVELTALAE
-876 VSGQDVLSSV
+876 VSEQDVLSSV
-886 SSSDGDRVAVVS
+886 SSSDGDRVAVIA
-898 VTPAGD
+898 VTPD
-904 DLGAVSAG
+904 DEDLGAVS
-912 VGTALEELSLPAGT
+912 TAIAEVLQSLSLPEGT
-926 AAELGGAATQQAET
+926 SAELGGAATQQAET
-940 FRDLYLALAAAVAI
+940 FQDLYLALLAAVAI

-965 LIQPLILLVSIP
+965 LVQPLILLVSIP

-982 AIALLLLTGTSLG
+982 AIALLLVTGTSLG

-1023 RRRPGHTL
+1023 RRHPGYTL
-1031 DSALQQGALNRLR
+1031 QTALEQGALNRLR
-1044 PIVMTALATILALA
+1044 PIVMTALATILALV

-1097 YRLVEGAVER
+1097 YRLVEGGGER
-1107 RRARTEAAGA
+1107 RRRRAERDPAAVHAAQATHPAGSGPPAQA

>member
-7 FSLANRALVALVTI
+7 YSLANRALIALVTV
-21 LTAVFGVLVAGQLK
+21 LTAVFGVLMVGQLK

-55 ASPEVVDQQVGE
+55 ATPEVVDQQVGE

-77 GLESSTSTST
+77 DLESSTSTST

-125 ETSSFA
+125 ETTSFA
-131 GSVSD
+131 GSISD

-148 GATELNE
+148 QATGLNE
-155 LRSEVERLVAP
+155 LRSEVERLVTP
-166 RLQKVDG
+166 RLQKLDG

-190 PDQEQLAA
+190 PDEEELAA
-198 AGLTT
+198 SGLTT
-203 RDIVTALDENV
+203 GDIVTALEENV
-214 GLFPVGQVTEGNL
+214 GLFPIGQVTEEAL

-233 GAPVESLDDVRDVV
+233 GAPVESLDDVREVV
-247 LVPAGDDAG
+247 LVPADDGSA
-256 QPARSAS
+256 QPAVSEAV
-263 GTAQMPGTAQAPAAA
+263 PGTAPSGPPA
-278 RPSAPDGAG
+278 PSAPSA
-287 QPASGPGPGTASG
+287 PEASAEPL
-300 VPAAPQA
+300 
-307 ARAPVLLGEVA
+307 RLGEVA
-318 DVGIRDDDPTSVT
+318 DVGLRNDDPSSVT

-345 TPDADTVALSHAIT
+345 TPDADTVELSHAVT

-364 LESLLGDGATITV
+364 LESLLGDGTAITV

-520 FAITMTIALL
+520 FAITMAIALL

-541 VLSWWFL
+541 VLSWWFV
-548 GRHPRGRRA
+548 GRRA
-557 GRSAARHATGTAPVA
+557 PGRTTGTGRARHS
-572 ALRAD
+572 AD
-577 APAPGPVPSTAPV
+577 APSSPAPAG
-590 TSPVASAPAVT
+590 SPVAHDDAGGRVPAVT

-615 GTQRHPVITLA
+615 GTQRRPVLTLV
-626 AAVLLLGATAAMVPL
+626 AAVLLLGGTVAMVPL

-674 GRVEAVLAAVDG
+674 TEVADVLVDLDG

-696 AGFIPGLT
+696 AGFIPGLAGT
-704 GSSDEARFTVLT
+704 SDEAQFTVLT
-716 DTDADQERI
+716 DTDADQESI
-725 HDQARARLAGLE
+725 HDEARARLDGLE
-737 GAGDVAVST
+737 RAGQVTVST
-746 SGGLGTSSDVEV
+746 SGGFGTSSDVEV
-758 TVSAPTPDLL
+758 TVSAPTPGLL
-768 AEANDRVVEA
+768 TEANDRVVEA
-778 LSGLEGAREVTSNL
+778 MAGLEGAREVTSNL

-803 DRRAAAEAGLT
+803 DRMAAADAGLT
-814 EEEVAAQAAAA
+814 EEQVAAQAAAA

-835 LQYTDYPVRIGEPEE
+835 LEYTDYPVRIGEPEE
-850 ISTLEQLRHVEVMT
+850 VTTLEQLRQAEVMT
-864 ARGPVELSELAE
+864 ARGPVTLSELAE
-876 VSGQDVLSSV
+876 VSRQDVLSSV
-886 SSSDGDRVAVVS
+886 SSSDGDRVAVVA

-904 DLGAVSAG
+904 DLGAVSAD
-912 VGTALEELSLPAGT
+912 VDSALAELSLPEGT
-926 AAELGGAATQQAET
+926 TAELGGAATQQAET
-940 FRDLYLALAAAVAI
+940 FRDLYLALVAAVAI

-1023 RRRPGHTL
+1023 RNRPGHTL
-1031 DSALQQGALNRLR
+1031 GSALEQGALNRLR
-1044 PIVMTALATILALA
+1044 PIVMTALATILALV